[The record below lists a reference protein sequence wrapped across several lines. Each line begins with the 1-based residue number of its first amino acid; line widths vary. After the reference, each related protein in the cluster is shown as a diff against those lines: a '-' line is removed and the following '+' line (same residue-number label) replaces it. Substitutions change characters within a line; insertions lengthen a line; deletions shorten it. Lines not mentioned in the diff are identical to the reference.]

1 MEKGNQE
8 KMNILLARNW
18 NSLCSS
24 STRKQNSCRNAH
36 MHAWDLKCNCWYL
49 KNLHIYEL
57 LYFKY
62 NENKI
67 PMPLTKGDYVD
78 AQKAGYFG
86 IRLYARRKQKLPFT
100 CFLEW
105 IAWVDFSY
113 SPLLQIT
120 IILSHLRAMGE
131 NGIHAWRLHFD
142 FEGTEFY
149 KEAGKPN

>member
-1 MEKGNQE
+1 
-8 KMNILLARNW
+8 MNILTRNW
-18 NSLCSS
+18 NSLCRSG
-24 STRKQNSCRNAH
+24 TRKQNSCRNAH

-57 LYFKY
+57 LLQVQRKQ
-62 NENKI
+62 NTHAIDQRGLCRCSKLKRQVI
-67 PMPLTKGDYVD
+67 LAYVCTP
-78 AQKAGYFG
+78 GE
-86 IRLYARRKQKLPFT
+86 KQKLPFT

-149 KEAGKPN
+149 KEAGKRTSVFIRN